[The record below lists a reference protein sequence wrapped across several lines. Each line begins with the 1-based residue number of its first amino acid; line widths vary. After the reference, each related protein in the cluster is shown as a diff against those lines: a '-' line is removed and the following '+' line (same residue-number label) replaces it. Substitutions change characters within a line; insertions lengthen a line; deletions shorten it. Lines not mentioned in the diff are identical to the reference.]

1 MSVLFS
7 FVGPIVKIDLYPKGD
22 EMVANKVSNIIARVS
37 IRRFWGHGGDM
48 ALPKKHGEWLKGF
61 FDARGSPK
69 YSS

>member
-37 IRRFWGHGGDM
+37 IRRF
-48 ALPKKHGEWLKGF
+48 
-61 FDARGSPK
+61 S
-69 YSS
+69 